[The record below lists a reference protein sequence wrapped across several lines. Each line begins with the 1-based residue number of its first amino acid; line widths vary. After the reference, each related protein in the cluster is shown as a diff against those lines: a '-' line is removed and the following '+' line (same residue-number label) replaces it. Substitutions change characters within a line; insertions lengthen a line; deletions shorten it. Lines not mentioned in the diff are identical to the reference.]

1 MKADAKEAIVSLK
14 KVGIGEIAVFTGDT
28 RERAEESLK
37 ELPLDRIAADLLP
50 AQKIEEAEKLKS
62 TGKLLYVGDGIND
75 TPVMKA
81 SDVSVS
87 MGGLGSDAAIEAS
100 DFVLAGDR
108 LSALPK
114 ALKGAKK
121 TKKIVTE
128 NIVFSIAVKI
138 ALMILSVLG
147 FIPLWAAVLGDTGVM
162 LLAVL
167 NSLRMRMKLK

>member
-1 MKADAKEAIVSLK
+1 MKNTKCIGF
-14 KVGIGEIAVFTGDT
+14 GITVV
-28 RERAEESLK
+28 RAGLTC
-37 ELPLDRIAADLLP
+37 II
-50 AQKIEEAEKLKS
+50 IEEAEKLKS

-75 TPVMKA
+75 TPVMKT

-128 NIVFSIAVKI
+128 NIVFSIAVKL